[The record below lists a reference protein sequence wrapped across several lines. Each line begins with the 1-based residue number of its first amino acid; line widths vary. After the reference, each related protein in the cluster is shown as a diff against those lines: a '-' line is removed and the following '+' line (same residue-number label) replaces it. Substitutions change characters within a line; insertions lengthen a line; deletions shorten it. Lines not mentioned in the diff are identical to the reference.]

1 MIVKVCGMRDAE
13 NIREVEALGVD
24 WMGFVFHR
32 TSPRF
37 VSKLP
42 NYLPQRAKRAGVFVN
57 ETEEQIMK
65 TVQLFRLDMVQL
77 HGQETPDF
85 CSHIRSKGL
94 KVIKAINVQ
103 NRFPSEE
110 VSSYE
115 GACDYFLFDTKTPL
129 PGGSGQKFDWSA
141 LSAYRGK
148 TPFLLSGGIS
158 PDDAEILK
166 TFSHEQCIGIDL
178 NSRFET
184 SPAYK
189 DIRLLQSFI
198 DKIKRK

>member
-37 VSKLP
+37 VSELP
-42 NYLPQRAKRAGVFVN
+42 DYLPQRAKRIGVFVN
-57 ETEEQIMK
+57 ETEERIME
-65 TVQLFRLDMVQL
+65 TVELFRLDMVQL

-85 CSHIRSKGL
+85 CNRIRSKGL

-103 NRFPSEE
+103 NGFPSEE
-110 VSSYE
+110 VFSYE
-115 GACDYFLFDTKTPL
+115 GACDYFLFDTKTSL
-129 PGGSGQKFDWSA
+129 PGGSGMKFDWSA
-141 LSAYRGK
+141 LSAYRGT

-158 PDDAEILK
+158 PDDADRVEV
-166 TFSHEQCIGIDL
+166 FVHGHCIGIDL

-198 DKIKRK
+198 DKIKIK

>member
-37 VSKLP
+37 VSELP
-42 NYLPQRAKRAGVFVN
+42 DYLPQRAKRIGVFVN
-57 ETEEQIMK
+57 ETEERIME
-65 TVQLFRLDMVQL
+65 TVELFRLDMVQL

-85 CSHIRSKGL
+85 CNRIRSKGL

-103 NRFPSEE
+103 NGFPSEE
-110 VSSYE
+110 VFSYE
-115 GACDYFLFDTKTPL
+115 GACDYFLFDTKTSL
-129 PGGSGQKFDWSA
+129 PGGSGMKFDWSA
-141 LSAYRGK
+141 LSAYRG
-148 TPFLLSGGIS
+148 TIPFLLSGGIS
-158 PDDAEILK
+158 PDDADRVEV
-166 TFSHEQCIGIDL
+166 FVHGHCIGIDL

>member
-24 WMGFVFHR
+24 WMGFVFYR

-37 VSKLP
+37 VSELP
-42 NYLPQRAKRAGVFVN
+42 DYLPQRAKRIGVFVN
-57 ETEEQIMK
+57 ETEERIME
-65 TVQLFRLDMVQL
+65 TVELFRLDMVQL
-77 HGQETPDF
+77 HGQEMPDF
-85 CSHIRSKGL
+85 CNRIRSKGL

-103 NRFPSEE
+103 NGFPSEE
-110 VSSYE
+110 VFSYE
-115 GACDYFLFDTKTPL
+115 GACDYFLFDTKTSL
-129 PGGSGQKFDWSA
+129 PGGSGLKFDWSA
-141 LSAYRGK
+141 LSAYRGT

-158 PDDAEILK
+158 PDDADRVEV
-166 TFSHEQCIGIDL
+166 FVHGHCIGIDL

-198 DKIKRK
+198 DKIKIK

>member
-37 VSKLP
+37 VSELP
-42 NYLPQRAKRAGVFVN
+42 DYLPQRAKRVGVFVD
-57 ETEEQIMK
+57 ETEEQIME

-77 HGQETPDF
+77 HGHEAPDF
-85 CSHIRSKGL
+85 CSRIRSKGL

-103 NRFPSEE
+103 NTFPTEE
-110 VSSYE
+110 VSFYE
-115 GACDYFLFDTKTPL
+115 RACDYFLFDTKTPL
-129 PGGSGQKFDWSA
+129 PGGSGQKFDWSS
-141 LSAYRGK
+141 LSAYRGT

-158 PDDAEILK
+158 PDDADRVEA
-166 TFSHEQCIGIDL
+166 FVHERCIGIDL

>member
-37 VSKLP
+37 VGELP
-42 NYLPQRAKRAGVFVN
+42 DYLPQRAKRVGVFVD
-57 ETEEQIMK
+57 ETEEQIME

-77 HGQETPDF
+77 HGHETPDF
-85 CSHIRSKGL
+85 CNRIRSKGL

-103 NRFPSEE
+103 NTFSTEE
-110 VSSYE
+110 VSFYE
-115 GACDYFLFDTKTPL
+115 RACDYFLFDTKTLL
-129 PGGSGQKFDWSA
+129 PGGSGQKFDWSS
-141 LSAYRGK
+141 LSAYRGT

-158 PDDAEILK
+158 PDDADRVEA
-166 TFSHEQCIGIDL
+166 FVHERCIGIDL

-189 DIRLLQSFI
+189 DTHLLQSFI

>member
-37 VSKLP
+37 VGELP
-42 NYLPQRAKRAGVFVN
+42 DYLPQRAKRVGVFVD
-57 ETEEQIMK
+57 ETEEQIME

-77 HGQETPDF
+77 HGHETPDF
-85 CSHIRSKGL
+85 CSRIRSKGL

-103 NRFPSEE
+103 NRLPSEE
-110 VSSYE
+110 VSFYE

-129 PGGSGQKFDWSA
+129 PGGSGQKFDWSS
-141 LSAYRGK
+141 LSAYRGT

-158 PDDAEILK
+158 PDDADRVEA
-166 TFSHEQCIGIDL
+166 FVHERCIGIDL

-189 DIRLLQSFI
+189 DIHLLQSFI

>member
-37 VSKLP
+37 VGELP
-42 NYLPQRAKRAGVFVN
+42 DYLPQRAKRVGVFVD
-57 ETEEQIMK
+57 ETEEQIME

-77 HGQETPDF
+77 HGHETPDF
-85 CSHIRSKGL
+85 CSRIRSKGL

-103 NRFPSEE
+103 NTFSTEE
-110 VSSYE
+110 VSFYE

-129 PGGSGQKFDWSA
+129 PGGSGQKFDWSS
-141 LSAYRGK
+141 LSAYRGT

-158 PDDAEILK
+158 PDDADRVEA
-166 TFSHEQCIGIDL
+166 FVHERCIGIDL

-189 DIRLLQSFI
+189 DIHLLRSFI

>member
-37 VSKLP
+37 VGELP
-42 NYLPQRAKRAGVFVN
+42 DYLPQRAKRVGVFVD
-57 ETEEQIMK
+57 ETEEQIME

-85 CSHIRSKGL
+85 CNRIRSKGL

-110 VSSYE
+110 VSFYE

-129 PGGSGQKFDWSA
+129 PGGSGQKFDWSS
-141 LSAYRGK
+141 LSAYRGT

-158 PDDAEILK
+158 PDDADRVEA
-166 TFSHEQCIGIDL
+166 FVHESCIGIDL

>member
-1 MIVKVCGMRDAE
+1 MRDAE

-37 VSKLP
+37 VSELP
-42 NYLPQRAKRAGVFVN
+42 DYLPQRAKRVGVFVD
-57 ETEEQIMK
+57 ETEEQIME

-77 HGQETPDF
+77 HGHEAPDF
-85 CSHIRSKGL
+85 CSRIRSKGL

-103 NRFPSEE
+103 NTFPTEE
-110 VSSYE
+110 VSFYE
-115 GACDYFLFDTKTPL
+115 RACDYFLFDTKTPL
-129 PGGSGQKFDWSA
+129 PGGSGQKFDWSS
-141 LSAYRGK
+141 LSAYRGT

-158 PDDAEILK
+158 PDDADRVEA
-166 TFSHEQCIGIDL
+166 FVHERCIGIDL

>member
-37 VSKLP
+37 VSELP
-42 NYLPQRAKRAGVFVN
+42 DYLPQRAKRIGVFVN
-57 ETEEQIMK
+57 ETEERIME
-65 TVQLFRLDMVQL
+65 TVELFRLDMVQL

-85 CSHIRSKGL
+85 CNRIRSKGL

-103 NRFPSEE
+103 NGFPSEE
-110 VSSYE
+110 VFSYE
-115 GACDYFLFDTKTPL
+115 GACDYFLFDTKTSL
-129 PGGSGQKFDWSA
+129 PGGSGLKFDWSA
-141 LSAYRGK
+141 LSAYRGT

-158 PDDAEILK
+158 PDDADRVEV
-166 TFSHEQCIGIDL
+166 FVHGHCIGIDL

-198 DKIKRK
+198 DKIKIK

>member
-37 VSKLP
+37 VGELP
-42 NYLPQRAKRAGVFVN
+42 DYLPQRAKRVGVFVD
-57 ETEEQIMK
+57 ETEEQIME

-77 HGQETPDF
+77 HGHETPDF
-85 CSHIRSKGL
+85 CNRIRSKGL

-103 NRFPSEE
+103 NTFSTEE
-110 VSSYE
+110 VSFYE
-115 GACDYFLFDTKTPL
+115 RACDYFLFDTKTLL
-129 PGGSGQKFDWSA
+129 PGGSGQKFDWSS
-141 LSAYRGK
+141 LSAYRGT

-158 PDDAEILK
+158 PDDADRVEA
-166 TFSHEQCIGIDL
+166 FVHERCIGIDL

-189 DIRLLQSFI
+189 DIHLLQSFI

>member
-37 VSKLP
+37 VGELP
-42 NYLPQRAKRAGVFVN
+42 DYLPQRAKRVGVFVD
-57 ETEEQIMK
+57 ETEEQIME
-65 TVQLFRLDMVQL
+65 TVQLFRLNMVQL
-77 HGQETPDF
+77 HGHETPDF
-85 CSHIRSKGL
+85 CSRIRSKGL

-103 NRFPSEE
+103 NTFSTEE
-110 VSSYE
+110 VSFYE

-129 PGGSGQKFDWSA
+129 PGGSGQKFDWSS
-141 LSAYRGK
+141 LSAYRGT

-158 PDDAEILK
+158 PDDADRVEA
-166 TFSHEQCIGIDL
+166 FVHERCIGIDL

-189 DIRLLQSFI
+189 DIHLLQSFI

>member
-37 VSKLP
+37 VSELP
-42 NYLPQRAKRAGVFVN
+42 DYLPQRAKRIGVFVN
-57 ETEEQIMK
+57 ETEERIME
-65 TVQLFRLDMVQL
+65 TVELFRLDMVQL

-85 CSHIRSKGL
+85 CNRIRSKGL

-103 NRFPSEE
+103 NGFPSEE
-110 VSSYE
+110 VFSYE
-115 GACDYFLFDTKTPL
+115 GACDYFLFDTKTSL
-129 PGGSGQKFDWSA
+129 PGGSGMKFDWSA
-141 LSAYRGK
+141 LSAYRGT

-158 PDDAEILK
+158 PDDADRVEV
-166 TFSHEQCIGIDL
+166 FVHGHCIGIDL
-178 NSRFET
+178 NSHFET

-198 DKIKRK
+198 DKIKIK

>member
-37 VSKLP
+37 VGELP
-42 NYLPQRAKRAGVFVN
+42 DYLPQRAKRVGVFVD
-57 ETEEQIMK
+57 ETEEQIME

-85 CSHIRSKGL
+85 CNRIRSKGL

-110 VSSYE
+110 VSFYE

-129 PGGSGQKFDWSA
+129 PGGSGQKFDWSS
-141 LSAYRGK
+141 LSAYRGT

-158 PDDAEILK
+158 PDDADRVEA
-166 TFSHEQCIGIDL
+166 FVHERCIGIDL

-184 SPAYK
+184 SPANK
-189 DIRLLQSFI
+189 DIHLLQSFI

>member
-37 VSKLP
+37 VGELP
-42 NYLPQRAKRAGVFVN
+42 DYLPQRAKRVGVFVD
-57 ETEEQIMK
+57 ETEEQIME

-77 HGQETPDF
+77 HGHETPDF
-85 CSHIRSKGL
+85 CSRIRSKGL

-103 NRFPSEE
+103 NTFSTEE
-110 VSSYE
+110 VSFYE
-115 GACDYFLFDTKTPL
+115 RACDYFLFDTKTPL
-129 PGGSGQKFDWSA
+129 PGGSGQKFDWSS
-141 LSAYRGK
+141 LSAYRGT

-158 PDDAEILK
+158 PDDADRVEA
-166 TFSHEQCIGIDL
+166 FVHERCIGIDL

-184 SPAYK
+184 SPANK
-189 DIRLLQSFI
+189 DIHLLQSFI

>member
-37 VSKLP
+37 VSELP
-42 NYLPQRAKRAGVFVN
+42 DYLPQRAKRVGVFVD
-57 ETEEQIMK
+57 ETEEQIME
-65 TVQLFRLDMVQL
+65 TVQLFRFDMVQL
-77 HGQETPDF
+77 HGRETPDF
-85 CSHIRSKGL
+85 CSRIRSKGL

-110 VSSYE
+110 VSFYE

-141 LSAYRGK
+141 LSAYRGT

-158 PDDAEILK
+158 PDDADRVEA
-166 TFSHEQCIGIDL
+166 FVHERCIGIDL

-189 DIRLLQSFI
+189 DIHLLQSFI

>member
-37 VSKLP
+37 VGELP
-42 NYLPQRAKRAGVFVN
+42 DYLPQRAKRVGVFVD
-57 ETEEQIMK
+57 ETEEQIME

-77 HGQETPDF
+77 HGRETSDF
-85 CSHIRSKGL
+85 CSRIRSKGL

-110 VSSYE
+110 VSFYE
-115 GACDYFLFDTKTPL
+115 GTCDYFLFDTKTPL
-129 PGGSGQKFDWSA
+129 PGGSGQKFDWSS
-141 LSAYRGK
+141 LSAYRGT

-158 PDDAEILK
+158 PDDADRVEA
-166 TFSHEQCIGIDL
+166 FVHERCIGIDL

-184 SPAYK
+184 SPACK
-189 DIRLLQSFI
+189 DTHLLQSFI

>member
-1 MIVKVCGMRDAE
+1 MRDAE

-37 VSKLP
+37 VGELP
-42 NYLPQRAKRAGVFVN
+42 DYLPQRAKRVGVFVD
-57 ETEEQIMK
+57 EREEQIME

-77 HGQETPDF
+77 HGRETSDF
-85 CSHIRSKGL
+85 CSRIRSKGL

-110 VSSYE
+110 VSFYE
-115 GACDYFLFDTKTPL
+115 GTCDYFLFDTKTPL
-129 PGGSGQKFDWSA
+129 PGGSGQKFDWSS
-141 LSAYRGK
+141 LSAYRGT

-158 PDDAEILK
+158 PDDADRVEA
-166 TFSHEQCIGIDL
+166 FVHERCIGIDL

-189 DIRLLQSFI
+189 DIHLLQSFI

>member
-37 VSKLP
+37 VSELP
-42 NYLPQRAKRAGVFVN
+42 DYLPQRAKRIGVFVN
-57 ETEEQIMK
+57 ETEERIMK
-65 TVQLFRLDMVQL
+65 TVELFRLDMVQL

-85 CSHIRSKGL
+85 CNRIRSKGL

-103 NRFPSEE
+103 NGFPSEE
-110 VSSYE
+110 VFSYE
-115 GACDYFLFDTKTPL
+115 GACDYFLFDTKTSL
-129 PGGSGQKFDWSA
+129 PGGSGLKFDWSA
-141 LSAYRGK
+141 LSAYRGT
-148 TPFLLSGGIS
+148 TPFLLRGGIS
-158 PDDAEILK
+158 PDDADRVEVFVHGHCL
-166 TFSHEQCIGIDL
+166 GIDL

-198 DKIKRK
+198 DKIKIK

>member
-37 VSKLP
+37 VGELP
-42 NYLPQRAKRAGVFVN
+42 DYLPQRAKRVGVFVD
-57 ETEEQIMK
+57 ETEEQIME

-85 CSHIRSKGL
+85 CNRIRSKGL

-110 VSSYE
+110 VSFYE

-129 PGGSGQKFDWSA
+129 PGGSGQKFDWSS
-141 LSAYRGK
+141 LSAYRGT

-158 PDDAEILK
+158 PDDADRVEA
-166 TFSHEQCIGIDL
+166 FVHERCIGIDL

-189 DIRLLQSFI
+189 DIHLLQSFI

>member
-37 VSKLP
+37 VGELP
-42 NYLPQRAKRAGVFVN
+42 DYLPQRAKRVGVFVD
-57 ETEEQIMK
+57 ETEEQIME

-77 HGQETPDF
+77 HGHETPDF
-85 CSHIRSKGL
+85 CSRIRSKGL
-94 KVIKAINVQ
+94 KVIKAISMQ
-103 NRFPSEE
+103 NTFPSEE
-110 VSSYE
+110 VSFYE
-115 GACDYFLFDTKTPL
+115 RACDYFLFDTKTPL
-129 PGGSGQKFDWSA
+129 PGGSGQKFDWSS
-141 LSAYRGK
+141 LSAYRGT

-158 PDDAEILK
+158 PDDADRVEA
-166 TFSHEQCIGIDL
+166 FVHERCIGIDL

-184 SPAYK
+184 SPACK
-189 DIRLLQSFI
+189 DTHLLQSFI

>member
-37 VSKLP
+37 VGELP
-42 NYLPQRAKRAGVFVN
+42 DYLPQRAKRVGVFVD
-57 ETEEQIMK
+57 EREEQIME

-77 HGQETPDF
+77 HGRETSDF
-85 CSHIRSKGL
+85 CSRIRSKGL

-103 NRFPSEE
+103 NTFSTEE
-110 VSSYE
+110 VSFYE
-115 GACDYFLFDTKTPL
+115 RACDYFLFDTKTPL
-129 PGGSGQKFDWSA
+129 PGGSGQKFDWSS
-141 LSAYRGK
+141 LSAYRGT

-158 PDDAEILK
+158 PDDADRVEA
-166 TFSHEQCIGIDL
+166 FVHERCIGIDL

-189 DIRLLQSFI
+189 DIHLLQSFI

>member
-37 VSKLP
+37 VGELP
-42 NYLPQRAKRAGVFVN
+42 DYLPQRAKRVGVFVD
-57 ETEEQIMK
+57 EREEQIME

-77 HGQETPDF
+77 HGRETSDF
-85 CSHIRSKGL
+85 CSRIRSKGL

-110 VSSYE
+110 VSFYE
-115 GACDYFLFDTKTPL
+115 GTCDYFLFDTKTPL
-129 PGGSGQKFDWSA
+129 PGGSGQKFDWSS
-141 LSAYRGK
+141 LSAYRGT

-158 PDDAEILK
+158 PDDADRVEA
-166 TFSHEQCIGIDL
+166 FVHERCIGIDL

-184 SPAYK
+184 SPACK
-189 DIRLLQSFI
+189 DTHLLQSFI

>member
-37 VSKLP
+37 VGELP
-42 NYLPQRAKRAGVFVN
+42 DYLPQRAKRVGVFVD
-57 ETEEQIMK
+57 EREEQIME

-77 HGQETPDF
+77 HGHETPDF
-85 CSHIRSKGL
+85 CSRIRSKGL
-94 KVIKAINVQ
+94 KVIKAISMQ
-103 NRFPSEE
+103 NTFPSEE
-110 VSSYE
+110 VSFYE
-115 GACDYFLFDTKTPL
+115 RACDYFLFDTKTPL
-129 PGGSGQKFDWSA
+129 PGGSGQKFDWSS
-141 LSAYRGK
+141 LSAYRGT

-158 PDDAEILK
+158 LDDADRVE
-166 TFSHEQCIGIDL
+166 TFVHERCIGIDL

>member
-37 VSKLP
+37 VGELP
-42 NYLPQRAKRAGVFVN
+42 DYLPQRAKRVGVFVD
-57 ETEEQIMK
+57 ETEEQIME

-77 HGQETPDF
+77 HGHETPDF
-85 CSHIRSKGL
+85 CSRIRSKGL

-103 NRFPSEE
+103 NTFSTEE
-110 VSSYE
+110 VSFYE

-129 PGGSGQKFDWSA
+129 PGGSGQKFDWSS
-141 LSAYRGK
+141 LSAYRGT

-158 PDDAEILK
+158 PDDADRVEA
-166 TFSHEQCIGIDL
+166 FVHERCIGIDL

-189 DIRLLQSFI
+189 DIHLLQSFI

>member
-13 NIREVEALGVD
+13 NIRKVEALGVD

-37 VSKLP
+37 VGELP
-42 NYLPQRAKRAGVFVN
+42 DYLPQRAKRVGVFVD
-57 ETEEQIMK
+57 ETEEQIME
-65 TVQLFRLDMVQL
+65 TVELFHLDMVQL
-77 HGQETPDF
+77 HGHETPDF
-85 CSHIRSKGL
+85 CNRIRSKGL

-103 NRFPSEE
+103 NTFSTEE
-110 VSSYE
+110 TSFYE
-115 GACDYFLFDTKTPL
+115 RACDYFLFDTKTPL
-129 PGGSGQKFDWSA
+129 PGGSGQKFEWSS
-141 LSAYRGK
+141 LSAYRGT

-158 PDDAEILK
+158 PDDADRVEA
-166 TFSHEQCIGIDL
+166 FVHERCIGIDL

-189 DIRLLQSFI
+189 DIHLLQSFI

>member
-13 NIREVEALGVD
+13 NIRKVEALGVD

-37 VSKLP
+37 VGELP
-42 NYLPQRAKRAGVFVN
+42 DYLPQRAKRVGVFVD
-57 ETEEQIMK
+57 ETEEQIME

-77 HGQETPDF
+77 HGHETPDF
-85 CSHIRSKGL
+85 CSRIRSKGL

-103 NRFPSEE
+103 NRLPSEE
-110 VSSYE
+110 VSFYE

-129 PGGSGQKFDWSA
+129 PGGSGQKFDWSS
-141 LSAYRGK
+141 LSAYRGT

-158 PDDAEILK
+158 PDDADRVEA
-166 TFSHEQCIGIDL
+166 FVHERCIGIDL

-184 SPAYK
+184 SPANK
-189 DIRLLQSFI
+189 DIHLLQSFI